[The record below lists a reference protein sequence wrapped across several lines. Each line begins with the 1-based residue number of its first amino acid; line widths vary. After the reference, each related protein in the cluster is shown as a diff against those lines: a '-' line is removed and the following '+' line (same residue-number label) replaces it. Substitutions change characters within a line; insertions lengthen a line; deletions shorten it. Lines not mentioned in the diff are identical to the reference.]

1 MRAYLSV
8 FTVLCLCIA
17 YVLQTVTFTE
27 FGALQLGM
35 KKALKQKLQG
45 LKEFSSDEAAYAL
58 EKLISINQK
67 SALRGVRGNGIASRT
82 LPTPVM
88 YTIKRSKPKPKPECG
103 TEP

>member
-1 MRAYLSV
+1 
-8 FTVLCLCIA
+8 
-17 YVLQTVTFTE
+17 
-27 FGALQLGM
+27 M

-58 EKLISINQK
+58 EKLISKIRSQ
-67 SALRGVRGNGIASRT
+67 RCVEYVGNGIASRT